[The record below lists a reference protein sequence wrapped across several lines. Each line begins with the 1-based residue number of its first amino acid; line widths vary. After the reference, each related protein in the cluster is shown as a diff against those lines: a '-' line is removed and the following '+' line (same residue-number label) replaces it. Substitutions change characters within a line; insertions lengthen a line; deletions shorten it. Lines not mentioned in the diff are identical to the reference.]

1 MPKKKHAFNSDLLEN
16 PFQSFVSDALHQ
28 NIALKPAL
36 CDVRK
41 STATSYRSVTA
52 AMARCFHSGL

>member
-1 MPKKKHAFNSDLLEN
+1 MPKKNMLSCNNSDLLEN

-41 STATSYRSVTA
+41 STVTSYRFVTA
-52 AMARCFHSGL
+52 AMA